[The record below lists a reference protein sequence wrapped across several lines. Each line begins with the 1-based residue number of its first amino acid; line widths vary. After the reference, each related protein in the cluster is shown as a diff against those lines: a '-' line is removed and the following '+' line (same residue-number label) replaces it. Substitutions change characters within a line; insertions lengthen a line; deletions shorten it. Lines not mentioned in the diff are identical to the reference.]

1 MLLTIFKVIKSLNLW
16 NHYKSNHCQSDSV
29 STQGKHI
36 PKNTVLFDLENDLN
50 F

>member
-1 MLLTIFKVIKSLNLW
+1 MPLNIFNVIKSLNLW
-16 NHYKSNHCQSDSV
+16 KHYKSNHRQSDSV
-29 STQGKHI
+29 STQGKHG